1 MFSTYNTSS
10 HGQNIED
17 DSLCYELG
25 LRRAALCRLC
35 AIWQKSVQ
43 SLDFGDAESLPP
55 WGPSADEILAARMT
69 LASASLRTSTDERS
83 DVVNRQGDDDTTES
97 DEDTMDE
104 DLSLVYTLDAVDLA
118 DSFCGGVQEDD
129 VY

>member
-1 MFSTYNTSS
+1 
-10 HGQNIED
+10 
-17 DSLCYELG
+17 
-25 LRRAALCRLC
+25 
-35 AIWQKSVQ
+35 
-43 SLDFGDAESLPP
+43 
-55 WGPSADEILAARMT
+55 MT